1 MEYIYLNILG
11 CVRAGTSGWQL
22 ETWFLPLCGCFIKL
36 EIFGLFRCQSH
47 SRIEGTRFP
56 KVLSR
61 FLTFFDLE
69 DFALLGIVFVITVH
83 WGMLPL
89 LVQWVLSYSTE
100 HWSRLLLRKAGSCP
114 HIQNHLSS
122 FLLSLRVT
130 ESKFALLTT
139 RQANESERRGVAA
152 RNTTLFRKPA
162 VQEDGKLMSQ
172 HNQLVGVWMPRSFM
186 DQRWGGRWGNK
197 VNSH

>member
-83 WGMLPL
+83 CSL

-122 FLLSLRVT
+122 FLLSP
-130 ESKFALLTT
+130 SFP
-139 RQANESERRGVAA
+139 
-152 RNTTLFRKPA
+152 TLFLP
-162 VQEDGKLMSQ
+162 
-172 HNQLVGVWMPRSFM
+172 SFSFSCP
-186 DQRWGGRWGNK
+186 GFNAG
-197 VNSH
+197 SHTTFRCDVSLISFNL